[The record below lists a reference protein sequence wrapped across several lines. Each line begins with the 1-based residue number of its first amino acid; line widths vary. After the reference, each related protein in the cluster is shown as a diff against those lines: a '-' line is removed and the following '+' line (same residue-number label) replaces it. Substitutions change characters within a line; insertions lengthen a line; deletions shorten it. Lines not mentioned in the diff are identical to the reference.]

1 MADDTAHIAAPREG
15 EILTQGTQGS
25 AAEAGADTFDVLILG
40 AGSGGYACALRAAEL
55 GLRVG
60 LVEKNKLGGTC
71 LHVGCIPTKALLHA
85 AEVADSARDSEQFG
99 VNATLEG
106 IDMAGVNKYKDGVVS
121 RLYKGLGG
129 LVKGRGITVIEG
141 AGRLV
146 DPTTVEVDGARY
158 TGRKVVLA
166 SGSYSRSLPGLE
178 VDGQRVLTSEHAL
191 TLDRVPRSVI
201 VLGGGVIGCE
211 FASVWRSFGADVTIV
226 EALPRLVAAEDE
238 AVSKQLERAF
248 RKRGIGFRTGAP
260 FQSVEHTDAGVRVT
274 LEGGDTLEA
283 ELLLVAV
290 GRGPTTDGLGYEEQ
304 GVQME
309 RGFVLADERL
319 RTNLPDVYAVGDIVP
334 GLQLAHRGFQQGIFV
349 AEDIAGLDP
358 TPIDETGI
366 PRVTY
371 CDPEIA
377 SVGLDEAAARERYGQ
392 DAVETLTYDL
402 GGNGKSQIL
411 KTQGFVKLVRRT
423 DGPVV
428 GVHIVG
434 ARAGE
439 LIGEAQLI
447 YNWEAHPED
456 VAPLVH
462 AHPTQNE
469 ALGEAHLALA
479 GKPLHAHS

>member
-1 MADDTAHIAAPREG
+1 VTDAD
-15 EILTQGTQGS
+15 S
-25 AAEAGADTFDVLILG
+25 FDVVVLG

-55 GLRVG
+55 GLSVA
-60 LVEKNKLGGTC
+60 LVEKGKLGGTC

-85 AEVADSARDSEQFG
+85 AEVADSARESEQFG
-99 VNATLEG
+99 INATLEG
-106 IDMAGVNKYKDGVVS
+106 VDMGGVNKYKDGVVT
-121 RLYKGLGG
+121 RLYQGLTG
-129 LVKGRGITVIEG
+129 LIRGRGITVVEG
-141 AGRLV
+141 EGRLV
-146 DPTTVEVDGARY
+146 GPCTVEVNGRRY
-158 TGRKVVLA
+158 AGRAVVLA
-166 SGSYSRSLPGLE
+166 SGSYPKSLPGLE
-178 VDGQRVLTSEHAL
+178 VDGDRVLTSEHAL
-191 TLDRVPRSVI
+191 ALDHVPASAI

-238 AVSKQLERAF
+238 AVSKLLERAF
-248 RKRGIGFRTGAP
+248 RKRKIGFTVGAP
-260 FQSVEHTDAGVRVT
+260 FESVETTDTGVRVT
-274 LEGGDTLEA
+274 VRGGDTLEA
-283 ELLLVAV
+283 EVLLVAV
-290 GRGPTTDGLGYEEQ
+290 GRGPSTAGLGFEEQ
-304 GVQME
+304 GITME
-309 RGFVLADERL
+309 RGYVLTDERL
-319 RTNLPDVYAVGDIVP
+319 RTNLDGVYAVGDIVP
-334 GLQLAHRGFQQGIFV
+334 GLQLAHRGFAQGIFV
-349 AEDIAGLDP
+349 AEQIAGLEP
-358 TPIDETGI
+358 TPIAEAGI

-371 CDPEIA
+371 CDPEVA
-377 SVGLDEAAARERYGQ
+377 SVGLDERTARSQYGDDQ
-392 DAVETLTYDL
+392 VQTLTYDL

-411 KTQGFVKLVRRT
+411 KTSGFVKIVRRT

-479 GKPLHAHS
+479 GKPLHVHS

>member
-1 MADDTAHIAAPREG
+1 MTVEGSTTGDDY
-15 EILTQGTQGS
+15 
-25 AAEAGADTFDVLILG
+25 DVVILG
-40 AGSGGYACALRAAEL
+40 AGSGGYACALRAAQL
-55 GLRVG
+55 GLRVA
-60 LVEKNKLGGTC
+60 LVEKGKLGGTC

-85 AEVADSARDSEQFG
+85 AEVADATRDSEQFG

-106 IDMAGVNKYKDGVVS
+106 IDMGGVNKYKDGVVS
-121 RLYKGLGG
+121 RLFKGLTG
-129 LVKGRGITVIEG
+129 LIKGRGITVVEG
-141 AGRLV
+141 EGRLV
-146 DPTTVEVDGARY
+146 APNTVEVNGERY
-158 TGRKVVLA
+158 AGRAVVLA
-166 SGSYSRSLPGLE
+166 SGSYARSLPGLE
-178 VDGQRVLTSEHAL
+178 LDGQRVLSSEHAL
-191 TLDRVPRSVI
+191 TLDHVPASVI

-226 EALPRLVAAEDE
+226 EALPRLVAGEDE
-238 AVSKQLERAF
+238 AVSTLLERAF
-248 RKRGIGFRTGAP
+248 RKRGISARTGAS
-260 FQSVEHTDAGVRVT
+260 FESVESTESGVRVT
-274 LEGGDTLEA
+274 VVGGETIEA

-290 GRGPTTDGLGYEEQ
+290 GRGPTTSGLGYEEQ
-304 GVQME
+304 GVDMD
-309 RGFVLADERL
+309 RGFVLTDDRL
-319 RTNLPDVYAVGDIVP
+319 RTNVAGVYAVGDIVP
-334 GLQLAHRGFQQGIFV
+334 GLQLAHRGFAQGIFV
-349 AEDIAGLDP
+349 AEEIAGLAP

-371 CDPEIA
+371 CDPEVA
-377 SVGLDEAAARERYGQ
+377 SVGLDESAARQKYGADQ
-392 DAVETLTYDL
+392 VESLTYDL

-411 KTQGFVKLVRRT
+411 KTQGFVKLVRRK

-447 YNWEAHPED
+447 YNWEAFAED

-479 GKPLHAHS
+479 GKALHAHS